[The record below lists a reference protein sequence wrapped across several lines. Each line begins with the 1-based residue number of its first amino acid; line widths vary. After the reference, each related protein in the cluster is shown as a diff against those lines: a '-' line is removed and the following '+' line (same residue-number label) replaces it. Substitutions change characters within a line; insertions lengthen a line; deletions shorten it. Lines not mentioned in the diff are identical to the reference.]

1 MNLVERIK
9 NILLSPATEWE
20 EIKKEEYMISDLF
33 TKYAL
38 KLAAIPALAGLIGFT
53 LFGMSYGFGSYRPG
67 FGVNLK
73 WAVSMYV
80 MSLIGVYILAF
91 IVDVLAPTFGSK
103 KHLPTSMKV
112 VVFAY
117 TAAWVGGIF
126 NLIPALAIIGAIA
139 SIYSLVLLY
148 KGLQIVKEV
157 QKEKMVGYFIAILV
171 ASFVVFTVTS
181 VFVNKIAFGGR
192 PMMPM

>member
-9 NILLSPATEWE
+9 NILLNPATEWE
-20 EIKKEEYMISDLF
+20 TIKNEDHMVSDLF
-33 TKYAL
+33 TQYAL
-38 KLAAIPALAGLIGFT
+38 KLAAIPAVSGFIGFS
-53 LFGMSYGFGSYRPG
+53 LFDRAFYNPSFGAS
-67 FGVNLK
+67 LK
-73 WAVSMYV
+73 WAISMYV
-80 MSLIGVYILAF
+80 MSLIGVYILAYIIDF
-91 IVDVLAPTFGSK
+91 LAPTFGSK

-126 NLIPALAIIGAIA
+126 SLVPTLAIFGALA

-157 QKEKMVGYFIAILV
+157 PQNKMVGYFVAVIIASLV
-171 ASFVVFTVTS
+171 VYGITGAIISKF
-181 VFVNKIAFGGR
+181 AFSGH

>member
-1 MNLVERIK
+1 MNLVDRIK

-20 EIKKEEYMISDLF
+20 EIKKEEYMVSDLF

-38 KLAAIPALAGLIGFT
+38 KLAAIPAVAGFLGFI
-53 LFGMSYGFGSYRPG
+53 LFGFNYGFGSYRPG
-67 FGVNLK
+67 FGVSLK
-73 WAVSMYV
+73 WAISMYI
-80 MSLIGVYILAF
+80 MSLIGVYILAY
-91 IVDVLAPTFGSK
+91 IVDILAPTFDSK

-126 NLIPALAIIGAIA
+126 NLIPVLGILGAIA

-157 QKEKMVGYFIAILV
+157 PKNKMVGYFVAIIV
-171 ASFVVFTVTS
+171 ASIIVFAITS
-181 VFVNKIAFGGR
+181 IFVNKIAFGGR